1 MITNDTRFL
10 WDSHSGGNC
19 VQPRILLGVCFLAA
33 EQNMKPARGPQTMS
47 FGSDFTF
54 YCGLKPQEMTVYTNS
69 QYEWQNRE
77 QIGDL
82 FNNCDWLLLQRR
94 DQFGYMFTRVAYKN
108 NVLTKQWL
116 VFKSRTIWVDD
127 DSESDWGLGF
137 YSRELLIH
145 EQIV

>member
-1 MITNDTRFL
+1 
-10 WDSHSGGNC
+10 
-19 VQPRILLGVCFLAA
+19 
-33 EQNMKPARGPQTMS
+33 MKPARGPQTMS

-54 YCGLKPQEMTVYTNS
+54 YCGLKPQEMTVYTDS

-127 DSESDWGLGF
+127 DSESD
-137 YSRELLIH
+137 
-145 EQIV
+145 